1 MELVI
6 STRQPTITQLRA
18 FLAVAELLHF
28 RDAAATLGM
37 SQPALS
43 NAIAGLEK
51 TLGTQLV
58 ERTTRRVLLTSAG
71 ERIAHHAR
79 RVLDALD
86 DLVEAAQ
93 AARRPLTGPLNL
105 GVIPTVAP
113 YLLPALLRSL
123 TREFPDLV
131 PQVFEEQTARL
142 LDGLLGGRLD
152 VVILALPTD
161 LSGVTEIPLYDEDF
175 VLVVPRGHQY
185 DGATGLPRRA
195 LRDLDVLLLDEGHC
209 LRDQTLE
216 VCREAG
222 LHRHGPTRAASLS
235 TLVQL
240 VASGL
245 GVTLL
250 PETAVP
256 VETRRGVGLGVARFS
271 HPAPFRRIGLAHR
284 SSSARGHEFAA
295 LADCARR
302 AVQARRLPARLARAA

>member
-1 MELVI
+1 MVI

-28 RDAAATLGM
+28 RDAAAALGM

-43 NAIAGLEK
+43 NAIASLEEN
-51 TLGTQLV
+51 LGAQLV
-58 ERTTRRVLLTSAG
+58 ERTTRRVLLTPAG

-86 DLVEAAQ
+86 DLVEAAH

-105 GVIPTVAP
+105 GIIPTVAP
-113 YLLPALLRSL
+113 YLLPALLRPL
-123 TREFPDLV
+123 AKEFPDLA

-142 LDGLLGGRLD
+142 LDGLLNGRLD
-152 VVILALPTD
+152 VVILALPTE
-161 LSGVTEIPLYDEDF
+161 LPGVTEIPLYDEDF
-175 VLVVPRGHQY
+175 VLVVQRGHKY
-185 DGATGLPRRA
+185 DGAAGLPRRV

-209 LRDQTLE
+209 LRDQTLD

-222 LHRHGPTRAASLS
+222 LRRHSATRAASLS

-240 VASGL
+240 VTSGL

-256 VETRRGVGLGVARFS
+256 VETQRGAGLGVARFAD
-271 HPAPFRRIGLAHR
+271 PAPFRRIGLVYR

-295 LADCARR
+295 LADCVRR
-302 AVQARRLPARLARAA
+302 VVQARLLPARLAA